1 MIDQIIQTAG
11 KGSSMVSSSVTR
23 KDVSVAAQ
31 HIKSKVVKKD
41 RDIVKQ
47 TQLEKEQNLKSSE
60 MRKKLIYR
68 LNQTKQE
75 SFIREWRWGIA
86 FFFWLISIHAIGIY
100 FFTKGFLLTR
110 LVLKDKSSCN
120 AQLNILNGP
129 FRGIS
134 TYHGGCWHPKSYEKA
149 VIIVI
154 DALRYDF
161 TVPYTG
167 NHQKYFHNKL
177 PYLYDT
183 AIKKPHS
190 AFLLPFIADP
200 PTTTLQRLKGL
211 TTGTLPTLID
221 LGSSFS
227 GTAIEEDNLLIQL
240 KDAGKRIVHLGDD
253 TWNKLFPNYFEKN
266 ASKAYDSFNVWD
278 LHTVDNGVTKHLMPL
293 LGGDEKETWDVI
305 IAHYLGV
312 DHAGH
317 RYGPDH
323 PAMASKLEQMNHI
336 LKNVVS
342 KMDQETLLV
351 VMGDHGMDSK
361 GDHGG
366 ESDDEVQAALW
377 MYSKK
382 GTFGRTDLEHF
393 IPPKSKKERFVNQID
408 LVPTL
413 ALLLGIPIP
422 FNNLG
427 KPIQEAFASKKGN
440 DWKNLASV
448 AKITAAGIKKY
459 ITAYYTARGFTKSFD
474 TDSIEALWAA
484 GEKKIISISK
494 KKAKDAYITFS
505 AFSDETL
512 KICRNVWAQ
521 FDLLSMTFGIGIL
534 TMSFILLIFYANEIM
549 LEYQESDNPE
559 LDQAQFQLELENFS
573 KGVKTDHNGK
583 TATQRIFGYV
593 LIYSALAIIFS
604 PVLWNFSRQYPAID
618 VGLAAFAISG
628 LLGVF
633 YQEFLRKVVFDN
645 IFPKNYWSCLAFIF
659 TVSQAIGFASNS
671 YTIWEDTI
679 LLFFIT
685 TFGLSAIISSFRIK
699 KSSDRALGI
708 YHSFVF
714 TFLGWVAS
722 FSKLCREEQ
731 MPYCHTT
738 YYISSTSSTSALWQ
752 LVIPFV
758 VALLL
763 PSIIKSFYTGSRS
776 YEGFAPI
783 WVGWFFRIG
792 LILNA
797 IFWVLDA
804 ADDGQWYPNLTSTV
818 LKRVRVVIAQTVLA
832 SVIGA
837 GTTAFVYAPPC
848 VTVTTTVES
857 DSSPQG
863 SSSSSPK
870 LAIYGFANAHGTR
883 YFLLIL
889 NVILGILLLQKPMG
903 AGALSLMAWQIL
915 ALSEILDLNCLTTSP
930 IGPIMLALL
939 GSFYFFK
946 TGHQA
951 TLSSIQWE
959 SAFIPFHTIYYPYS
973 PILVTLNTFGAQVLS
988 IAAVPLLVLWKQ
1000 KPRKK
1005 NLFQSVLRSL
1015 AWHITY
1021 YAVMATST
1029 SLWAAWLRRHLML
1042 FRIFS
1047 PKFMTAVFA
1056 LLVVDV
1062 FGILV
1067 ALVGFRSNILSV
1079 SEIFGW
1085 S

>member
-1 MIDQIIQTAG
+1 MSDQNVQITGNGLPRVPGAFA
-11 KGSSMVSSSVTR
+11 R
-23 KDVSVAAQ
+23 KDVSAAAQ
-31 HIKSKVVKKD
+31 YIKSKVIKKEK
-41 RDIVKQ
+41 DIV
-47 TQLEKEQNLKSSE
+47 EQNQLGKAQDLKSSE
-60 MRKKLIYR
+60 MRKKVIYR
-68 LNQTKQE
+68 LNQTKKE
-75 SFIREWRWGIA
+75 SFIREWHWGLA
-86 FFFWLISIHAIGIY
+86 FFIWLLSIHAIGIY

-110 LVLKDKSSCN
+110 LVLKDKSSCE
-120 AQLNILNGP
+120 AQLNISNGP
-129 FRGIS
+129 FKGMS
-134 TYHGGCWHPKSYEKA
+134 TYNAGCWHPKSYEKA
-149 VIIVI
+149 VIIVV

-161 TVPYTG
+161 TVPYAG
-167 NHQKYFHNKL
+167 NHQSFFHNKL

-253 TWNKLFPNYFEKN
+253 TWTKLFPNYFEKN
-266 ASKAYDSFNVWD
+266 ISRAYDSFNVWD
-278 LHTVDNGVTKHLMPL
+278 LHTVDNGVTEHLMPL
-293 LGGDEKETWDVI
+293 LEKGKKETWDII

-323 PAMASKLEQMNHI
+323 PAMASKLEQMNDVLI
-336 LKNVVS
+336 SVVS
-342 KMDQETLLV
+342 KMDPETLLV
-351 VMGDHGMDSK
+351 VMGDHGMDLK

-366 ESDDEVQAALW
+366 ESDDEVQSALW
-377 MYSKK
+377 MYSNKEI
-382 GTFGRTDLEHF
+382 FGRTNLEHF
-393 IPPKSKKERFVNQID
+393 IPPKSAKERFVNQID

-413 ALLLGIPIP
+413 ALLLGVPIP

-448 AKITAAGIKKY
+448 AKISAAGIKKY
-459 ITAYYTARGFTKSFD
+459 ISAYYTARGFTNSFD
-474 TDSIEALWAA
+474 ADSIETLWAS
-484 GEKKIISISK
+484 GEKEIAKIGK
-494 KKAKDAYITFS
+494 KNAKDAYIVYS
-505 AFSDETL
+505 RFSDETL
-512 KICRNVWAQ
+512 QIFRSLWAQ
-521 FDLLSMTFGIGIL
+521 FDLLSMAFGIGIL
-534 TMSFILLIFYANEIM
+534 TMSVILLIFYATEI
-549 LEYQESDNPE
+549 LQESPQTDNLE
-559 LDQAQFQLELENFS
+559 LDQVQFQLELENFS
-573 KGVKTDHNGK
+573 KGIKTDHNNK
-583 TATQRIFGYV
+583 TLTQRIFEYI
-593 LIYSALAIIFS
+593 LIYSALGIIFS
-604 PVLWNFSRQYPAID
+604 PVLWNFTRQYSAID
-618 VGLAAFAISG
+618 IGLAAFATSG
-628 LLGVF
+628 LFGVF
-633 YQEFLRKVVFDN
+633 YQELLLKVVFKN
-645 IFPKNYWSCLAFIF
+645 ILPKSYWGYLAFIF
-659 TVSQAIGFASNS
+659 TASQAIGFASNS

-679 LLFFIT
+679 LLFFIS
-685 TFGLSAIISSFRIK
+685 TFGLSGIISSFRIN

-731 MPYCHTT
+731 MPYCYTT

-763 PSIIKSFYTGSRS
+763 PAIIKSFYTGSRS

-783 WVGWFFRIG
+783 WVGWIFRIG

-804 ADDGQWYPNLTSTV
+804 ADDGQWYPQVTSTI
-818 LKRVRVVIAQTVLA
+818 LKKIRVVIAQTVLA

-837 GTTAFVYAPPC
+837 GTTAFIYAPPC
-848 VTVTTTVES
+848 VAVTTTVKS
-857 DSSPQG
+857 DSNSKG

-870 LAIYGFANAHGTR
+870 LTIYGFANAHGTR

-889 NVILGILLLQKPMG
+889 NVILGLLLLQKPMG
-903 AGALSLMAWQIL
+903 AGVLSLMAWQIL
-915 ALSEILDLNCLTTSP
+915 ALSEILDLNCLTSSP
-930 IGPIMLALL
+930 IGPVMLALL

-973 PILVTLNTFGAQVLS
+973 PILVTLNTFGAQVIS

-1005 NLFQSVLRSL
+1005 NIFQGVLRGL

-1021 YAVMATST
+1021 YAVMAALT

-1047 PKFMTAVFA
+1047 PKFMTAAFV

-1067 ALVGFRSNILSV
+1067 ALVGFRTNILSV